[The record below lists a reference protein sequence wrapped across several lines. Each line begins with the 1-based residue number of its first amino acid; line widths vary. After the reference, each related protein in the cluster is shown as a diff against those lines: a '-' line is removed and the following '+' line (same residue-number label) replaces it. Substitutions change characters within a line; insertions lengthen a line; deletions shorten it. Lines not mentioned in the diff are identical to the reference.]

1 MGYRNI
7 VVGTDGSETAE
18 KAVAHAAQIA
28 KTFGAR
34 LTIVTAYVHDKLKEA
49 RKTDAIPLEFAWMA
63 KDVNEAE
70 ARAKRGKALAKKL
83 GVTDVVVR
91 TGDADPATALINAAE
106 EGGGDLIVTGNRGI
120 TEATRG
126 LKGNVPNKVSHH
138 APCDVLIVHTTE
150 G

>member
-1 MGYRNI
+1 MGYRNV

-18 KAVAHAAQIA
+18 KAVAQAAALA

-34 LTIVTAYVHDKLKEA
+34 LTIVTAYVHDKMKEA
-49 RKTDAIPLEFAWMA
+49 RKSDPLPYELQWMA

-83 GVTDVVVR
+83 GVTDVKIV
-91 TGDADPATALINAAE
+91 TGTADPAMALIEAAE
-106 EGGGDLIVTGNRGI
+106 AGGGDLIVTGNRGI
-120 TEATRG
+120 QQATRA
-126 LKGNVPNKVSHH
+126 LKGNIPNKVSHH
-138 APCDVLIVHTTE
+138 APCDVLIVHTTD

>member
-1 MGYRNI
+1 MGYRNV

-28 KTFGAR
+28 KVFGAR
-34 LTIVTAYVHDKLKEA
+34 LTIVTAYVHDEVKEA
-49 RKTDAIPLEFAWMA
+49 RKLNDVPWELSWMA

-70 ARAKRGKALAKKL
+70 ARARRGKSLAKKL
-83 GVTDVVVR
+83 GVSDVVVR
-91 TGDADPATALINAAE
+91 TGAADPAMALIQAAE
-106 EGGGDLIVTGNRGI
+106 QGGGDLIVTGNRGI
-120 TEATRG
+120 TDAARA
-126 LKGNVPNKVSHH
+126 LKGNVPNKVSHR

>member
-1 MGYRNI
+1 MGYRNV

-18 KAVAHAAQIA
+18 KAVVDAAEIA
-28 KTFGAR
+28 KTFDAR
-34 LTIVTAYVHDKLKEA
+34 LTIVTAYVHDKVKEA
-49 RKTDAIPLEFAWMA
+49 RKSGEVPYEFSWMA

-70 ARAKRGKALAKKL
+70 GRAKRGKALAKKL

-91 TGDADPATALINAAE
+91 TGDADPATALIVAAE

-120 TEATRG
+120 SEATRAI
-126 LKGNVPNKVSHH
+126 KGNVPNKVSHH
-138 APCDVLIVHTTE
+138 APCDVLIVHTTD

>member
-1 MGYRNI
+1 VGYRNV

-18 KAVAHAAQIA
+18 KAVAHAAEVA

-34 LTIVTAYVHDKLKEA
+34 LTIVTAYVHDKAKEA
-49 RKTDAIPLEFAWMA
+49 RKVSDVPEELRWMA
-63 KDVNEAE
+63 SDVNEAE
-70 ARAKRGKALAKKL
+70 ARAKRGKAMAKKL

-91 TGDADPATALINAAE
+91 TGASDPALALIQAAE

-120 TEATRG
+120 TQATRAI
-126 LKGNVPNKVSHH
+126 KGNVPNKVSHH
-138 APCDVLIVHTTE
+138 APCDVLIVHTTD